1 MSFAPTALLVFT
13 HQTTGLKY
21 FGKTTRIHEMHYYRG
36 SGVYWKKHLKK
47 HGLNIEVDVLGFY
60 FKEEA
65 CTKAALDFS
74 MSNNIVES
82 DEWANLI
89 YENGLDGAAVG
100 SANPRYGKPSP
111 QLGVK
116 RPWVGKRGAD
126 NPMFGKP
133 SAMKGK
139 KNIGASIKL
148 KGRPRPE
155 GGGKPAKHVIRV
167 DDGKI
172 YNSIADAARDVGGAR
187 SGITQCCTG
196 KAKTSHGYKWQ
207 YVEVRMEQSCP
218 QL

>member
-13 HQTTGLKY
+13 HQTTGMKY

-47 HGLNIEVDVLGFY
+47 HGVNLDVDVLGFY

-74 MSNNIVES
+74 KAHNIVES

-89 YENGLDGAAVG
+89 EENGMDGAGAG
-100 SANPRYGKPSP
+100 TSHPLYGKPST
-111 QLGVK
+111 QIGVK
-116 RPWVGKRGAD
+116 RPWVGKSGAD

-139 KNIGASIKL
+139 KNIGASLKL

-155 GGGKPAKHVIRV
+155 GGGKPSKKVVRIE
-167 DDGKI
+167 DGKI
-172 YNSIADAARDVGGAR
+172 YNSIAEAARDAGGSR
-187 SGITQCCTG
+187 SGITKCCMG
-196 KAKTSHGYKWQ
+196 KEKYAHGHQWRYAT
-207 YVEVRMEQSCP
+207 EQRIELCL
-218 QL
+218 Q